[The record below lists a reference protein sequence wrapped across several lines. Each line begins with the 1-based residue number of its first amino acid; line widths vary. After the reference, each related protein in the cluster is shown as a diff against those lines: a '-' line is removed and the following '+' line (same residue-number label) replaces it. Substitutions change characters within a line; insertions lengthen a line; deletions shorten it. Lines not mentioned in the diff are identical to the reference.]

1 MEIINLNNMIWL
13 LLIICI
19 VVTLFFFEN
28 LMMMI
33 VYGIAAANNKNAT
46 ENKETM
52 TRQNI
57 ISTMLAI
64 ISGILWS
71 CFMYYWH

>member
-1 MEIINLNNMIWL
+1 MIWL

-19 VVTLFFFEN
+19 VITLSFFEN
-28 LMMMI
+28 LMMMIANYI

-71 CFMYYWH
+71 CFMYCWH

>member
-1 MEIINLNNMIWL
+1 
-13 LLIICI
+13 
-19 VVTLFFFEN
+19 
-28 LMMMI
+28 MMMI
-33 VYGIAAANNKNAT
+33 ANYIVYGVAAANNKNAT

-57 ISTMLAI
+57 ISTILAI

-71 CFMYYWH
+71 CFMYYWHWFTIMKTNEEVIKLTNKELM